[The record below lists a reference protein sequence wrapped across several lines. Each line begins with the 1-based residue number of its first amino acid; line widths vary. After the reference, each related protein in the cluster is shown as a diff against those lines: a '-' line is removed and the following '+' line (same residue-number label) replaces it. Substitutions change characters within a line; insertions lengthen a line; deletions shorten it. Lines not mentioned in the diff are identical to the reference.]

1 MVRPI
6 TKDSNIWETK
16 PMNNLEKLQPS
27 TYKHSMDECSVKL
40 NGIKTLLDSIVLTTY
55 DDDSKHLA
63 ESAQAL
69 CDELIRELQ

>member
-1 MVRPI
+1 MVRP
-6 TKDSNIWETK
+6 
-16 PMNNLEKLQPS
+16 LEYS
-27 TYKHSMDECSVKL
+27 TPTHMQTPTHESKTFKHSMDECSVKL

-55 DDDSKHLA
+55 DDDSKHIA

>member
-1 MVRPI
+1 
-6 TKDSNIWETK
+6 
-16 PMNNLEKLQPS
+16 
-27 TYKHSMDECSVKL
+27 MDECSVKL

-55 DDDSKHLA
+55 DDDSKHIA

>member
-16 PMNNLEKLQPS
+16 PMNNLEKLQPP
-27 TYKHSMDECSVKL
+27 TYKHSMNECSVKL
-40 NGIKTLLDSIVLTTY
+40 NGIKTLLVNIVSIVH
-55 DDDSKHLA
+55 DEDAKHMV
-63 ESAQAL
+63 ESAHAL

>member
-1 MVRPI
+1 
-6 TKDSNIWETK
+6 
-16 PMNNLEKLQPS
+16 MNNLENPQPNEKCT

-55 DDDSKHLA
+55 DDDSKHIA